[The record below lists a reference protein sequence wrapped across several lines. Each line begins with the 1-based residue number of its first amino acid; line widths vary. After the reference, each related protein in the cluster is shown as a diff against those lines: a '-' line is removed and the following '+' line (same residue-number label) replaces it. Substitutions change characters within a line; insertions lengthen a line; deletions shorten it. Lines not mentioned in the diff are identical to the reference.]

1 MTMNFWLGAALL
13 AASILVLF
21 FQQPLGEILGIGVMA
36 LWMILGAAGIYMM
49 GKDRDNDQNPPM

>member
-1 MTMNFWLGAALL
+1 MTMNFWLSAALL

-36 LWMILGAAGIYMM
+36 PWMILGAAGIY
-49 GKDRDNDQNPPM
+49 Q